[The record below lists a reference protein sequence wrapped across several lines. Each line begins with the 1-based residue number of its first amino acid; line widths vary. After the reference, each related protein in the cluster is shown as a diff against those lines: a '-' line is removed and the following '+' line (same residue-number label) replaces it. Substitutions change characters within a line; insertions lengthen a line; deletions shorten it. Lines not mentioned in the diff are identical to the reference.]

1 MSNSNQHESK
11 ESSETSSP
19 PELQSSIHDPQ
30 HVPRSMSKELTPFQ
44 RMFSDPNLPPQPQ
57 QSLQDPIPKL
67 TPFQRM
73 FSKQIPPP
81 QPTVQ
86 SRVPQLRPFHFQ
98 PIFSHPVPRPRPLI
112 PPLQQPI
119 LYFPPRPS
127 HPPPPSPPY
136 QPPRVR
142 ARLNLPSEKSETIPI
157 PFPWATNRRA
167 SIHSIHYLRQNGIV
181 NITGDVQCKRCDAAF
196 QMSFDVREKFPE
208 LWTYILENRQFMNDR
223 APPNV
228 WMNPT
233 LPDCVHC
240 NQENCVKPIIAKK
253 KKNINWLFL
262 LLGQL
267 LGCCNLAQLK
277 YCCKH
282 TNNHRT
288 GAKDRVL
295 YLTYLALC
303 KQLDSTGPFNV

>member
-1 MSNSNQHESK
+1 MSNSEQHEGKEFSK
-11 ESSETSSP
+11 ESSP
-19 PELQSSIHDPQ
+19 PQPQPLIQSSQD
-30 HVPRSMSKELTPFQ
+30 VPSSMPKELTPFQ
-44 RMFSDPNLPPQPQ
+44 LMFSEPNVPPRPQ
-57 QSLQDPIPKL
+57 QLLQDPIPIL

-81 QPTVQ
+81 QPSV
-86 SRVPQLRPFHFQ
+86 RNHVPELRPFHFQ
-98 PIFSHPVPRPRPLI
+98 PIFSHPISLPQR
-112 PPLQQPI
+112 PI
-119 LYFPPRPS
+119 LYYPPRPS

-142 ARLNLPSEKSETIPI
+142 ARLNLRGEKSETIPI

-167 SIHSIHYLRQNGIV
+167 KLHSLHYLRQNGIV
-181 NITGDVQCKRCDAAF
+181 NITGDVQCKRCEATF
-196 QMSFDVREKFPE
+196 EMSYDVREKFPE
-208 LWTYILENRQFMNDR
+208 LWKYILENRQFMNDR